1 MLASGNSEN
10 ASGDSVTATW
20 PVVRVSTAVHTESEA
35 QDPEQELQTAL
46 AMFCIVAAQR
56 VEVRD
61 GYWYQ

>member
-1 MLASGNSEN
+1 
-10 ASGDSVTATW
+10 VTVAW

-46 AMFCIVAAQR
+46 AMFYIVAAQY
-56 VEVRD
+56 VEEND